1 MKHIILFF
9 FSIILFFGEVSFLQ
23 GNETTKEE
31 HKNSDGIL
39 NENSDLSDVPDPL
52 DLNIN
57 WWNYFNVP
65 NDQLPVKIQRFK
77 QKIEILKQ
85 SLKEDEHR
93 LIKEH
98 IERISFNLDMY
109 LKKKQTPFFEEST
122 HLQFLKNYTVD
133 QLLRVNKAVQN
144 TNTKLRNEKE
154 IYEMEKGNLSRIKS
168 KLDELFLQY
177 PNAPNASVK
186 KIEIGLSLINKRI
199 EQAITE
205 ANLYFIRK
213 KIEYLEIEKKRL
225 DQELNF
231 ARSHMNFQV
240 ETEEKLKKE
249 LVDSEK
255 KVDEEKKNLY
265 KLQKQAFYEERKNLE
280 NKLNCCLWDNKVL
293 TQSVIT
299 EQSKIENLIKEI
311 KYLLFVFSNNSD
323 TYSAAELQKL
333 ATKYQEVAAE
343 GRSNIKQ
350 WEEIVKNEQARM
362 GKQIEQTP
370 TEQKNKEPFED
381 TSLIIDI
388 HLEMDQII
396 AHIQEL
402 KIQIQNAELLIKQ
415 IDWYIIKEKG
425 LHETW
430 WILLQRNLQGTFET
444 FIFTTNYTLFHVYN
458 KPVTVLNFLQAFLI
472 FIFTILLSKIFK
484 RAIFNEKY
492 ISKKLSPSTQYIIA
506 RCLHYIFMIV
516 GLIVALSFI
525 GLDFTN
531 FLIFAGALGVGI
543 GFGMQSLFNNIFSG
557 LLLLLQRNIKVGDIV
572 ELTDD
577 FRGRVQEITL
587 QNTHIHSFEGLD
599 LIVPNSQLTSQLL
612 NNWTLHDTCRRYR
625 IPFHVPLNSNKELI
639 RDIVLNV
646 ANKLPSVKKD
656 DPRYANPQLWLMN
669 FNEFGMS
676 FELVVWVDLS
686 INLPTGITKPTLLWN
701 IHSALQ
707 ENGISISYPHKE
719 IYIKES
725 AAESC

>member
-1 MKHIILFF
+1 MRHTLLFLFSFIL
-9 FSIILFFGEVSFLQ
+9 SCGQVSFL
-23 GNETTKEE
+23 
-31 HKNSDGIL
+31 NSDETKREDPKNTHAIDNESLDL
-39 NENSDLSDVPDPL
+39 NDVPDPL
-52 DLNIN
+52 DLNAN
-57 WWNYFNVP
+57 WWNYFNVSK
-65 NDQLPVKIQRFK
+65 DQLSLKTQKFK
-77 QKIEILKQ
+77 QKIEFLKQ

-109 LKKKQTPFFEEST
+109 LKKKQTPFFEENT

-154 IYEMEKGNLSRIKS
+154 IFEMEKGNLSRIKS

-177 PNAPNASVK
+177 PSAPNASLK

-205 ANLYFIRK
+205 TNLYSIRK

-240 ETEEKLKKE
+240 ETEEQLKQE
-249 LVDSEK
+249 LVESER
-255 KVDEEKKNLY
+255 KVEEEKNNLH
-265 KLQKQAFYEERKNLE
+265 KLQKRAFYEERKNLE

-299 EQSKIENLIKEI
+299 EQAKIENLIKEL

-323 TYSAAELQKL
+323 LYSASQLQQL
-333 ATKYQEVAAE
+333 ATKFQEEITE

-350 WEEIVKNEQARM
+350 WEQTVKNEQARI

-370 TEQKNKEPFED
+370 SDKKNKEPFED

-415 IDWYIIKEKG
+415 IDWYIIKEKS

-430 WILLQRNLQGTFET
+430 WILLQRNLQGTYET
-444 FIFTTNYTLFHVYN
+444 FLFTTNYTLFHVYN
-458 KPVTVLNFLQAFLI
+458 KPVTVLDFLQAFLI
-472 FIFTILLSKIFK
+472 FIFAILLSKIFK

-516 GLIVALSFI
+516 GLLVALSFI

-543 GFGMQSLFNNIFSG
+543 GFGLQSMFNNIFSG

-572 ELTDD
+572 ELTNDL
-577 FRGRVQEITL
+577 RGRVQEITL

-625 IPFHVPLNSNKELI
+625 VPFHVPINSNKELI

-669 FNEFGMS
+669 FNEYGIK

-707 ENGISISYPHKE
+707 EYGISISYPYQE
-719 IYIKES
+719 IIIKEK
-725 AAESC
+725 ANE